1 MESFVVLKFIFLE
14 KGERPVEAPA
24 SSLEKKILNSELA
37 TDSWKRRITIF
48 IIEKRALQMKHLLN
62 LFV

>member
-1 MESFVVLKFIFLE
+1 MAERLE
-14 KGERPVEAPA
+14 EAPA
-24 SSLEKKILNSELA
+24 GSLEKMILNSELA
-37 TDSWKRRITIF
+37 TDSWIRHITIF